1 MYHNPTSTASFDL
14 RPLKEAAAMNKGVI
28 STTGG
33 DVPCTETQ
41 EKNYTYYVGI
51 CGPVPASSLPK
62 STCTDSDLAKVEAAN
77 SYAVQVTVDGT
88 CAGADC
94 HCHSAGIKQ
103 GTDGNAYMW
112 SLINDNDPTVGV
124 ALTYPSGEQC
134 HRHSGESV
142 APDREMTV
150 RFLCSNTVAA
160 TPSRAE
166 EISHCHYEVDIQ
178 TIYGCPTQCGTENG
192 KLCGGHGICA
202 FDKTNKK
209 AKCFCDDGWGGNDT
223 CDTEEQVQGNP
234 VVTLL
239 VLVVLVCTAL
249 GVGVFMLFRQIKSYQ
264 SDTQNYLRLQGSP
277 LGDDDTV

>member
-1 MYHNPTSTASFDL
+1 
-14 RPLKEAAAMNKGVI
+14 MNHGVI
-28 STTGG
+28 ATTGG

-51 CGPVPASSLPK
+51 CSSVPSSSLPQ
-62 STCTDSDLAKVEAAN
+62 SVCSNSDIAKVEAAN

-88 CAGADC
+88 CTGNDC

-103 GTDGNAYMW
+103 GSDGNSYMW
-112 SLINDNDPTVGV
+112 SLVNDNDPTEGV

-134 HRHSGESV
+134 HIHSGETV
-142 APDREMTV
+142 APDREMTI
-150 RFLCSNTVAA
+150 RFLCSDTVAA

-178 TIYGCPTQCGTENG
+178 SIHGCPTQCGTKDG

-209 AKCFCDDGWGGNDT
+209 AKCFCDDGWEGSET
-223 CDTEEQVQGNP
+223 CDSKATPESSP
-234 VVTLL
+234 VVSLL
-239 VLVVLVCTAL
+239 IVVVLVCIAL
-249 GVGVFMLFRQIKSYQ
+249 GVGVFMLFRQIQSYQ
-264 SDTQNYLRLQGSP
+264 SDTQNYLRLQSSP
-277 LGDDDTV
+277 MGDEETL